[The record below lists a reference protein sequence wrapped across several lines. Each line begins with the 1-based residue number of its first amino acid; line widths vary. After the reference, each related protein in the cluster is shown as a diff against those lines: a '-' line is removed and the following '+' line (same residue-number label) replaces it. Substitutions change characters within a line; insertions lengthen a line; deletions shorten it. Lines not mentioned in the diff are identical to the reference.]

1 MARAETGRMG
11 LHFSLETQS
20 EDTAVKIK
28 DLVSLAATYPETYD
42 MKVFVGWREVT
53 DVQIRADR
61 VYPYVELV
69 LEDNGDGE
77 DHF

>member
-1 MARAETGRMG
+1 MG